1 MHPYRSKS
9 LAQALAYAAEG
20 LRYAVRTQRTFRI
33 QLALAAAVGVVLL
46 WVQAP
51 ALEAAVVVLAMIVVL
66 AAELLNTGVEVVVDL
81 LVDRNHHV
89 LAKVAKDIAAAGVV
103 VTVVGAAVIGFL
115 VLGPRVGAAIG
126 SLVSGAGPRGRPRRR
141 GDSCPVA
148 TQVTWRTACPSDTPA
163 SLVRCR
169 LWRVSQRSRCA
180 HVVTN

>member
-1 MHPYRSKS
+1 MQSSRSNS

-115 VLGPRVGAAIG
+115 GLGPRVGAAVG
-126 SLVSGAGPRGRPRRR
+126 VDALTAARWSRVLAFVAGLAGAGVLAPPPRGSPPPRPAPPTLPPR
-141 GDSCPVA
+141 
-148 TQVTWRTACPSDTPA
+148 Q
-163 SLVRCR
+163 
-169 LWRVSQRSRCA
+169 SRA
-180 HVVTN
+180 GRAA

>member
-20 LRYAVRTQRTFRI
+20 LRYAVRTFRI
-33 QLALAAAVGVVLL
+33 QLALAAAVGVVLI

-115 VLGPRVGAAIG
+115 VL
-126 SLVSGAGPRGRPRRR
+126 
-141 GDSCPVA
+141 
-148 TQVTWRTACPSDTPA
+148 
-163 SLVRCR
+163 
-169 LWRVSQRSRCA
+169 
-180 HVVTN
+180 

>member
-1 MHPYRSKS
+1 VIHANRSKS

-20 LRYAVRTQRTFRI
+20 LRYAVRTQRTFRV
-33 QLALAAAVGVVLL
+33 QLALGAAVGVVLL

-103 VTVVGAAVIGFL
+103 VTVVGAAVIGLL

-126 SLVSGAGPRGRPRRR
+126 IDVVTAARGSQVLALLAVLAGAGILAKPPRGAP
-141 GDSCPVA
+141 P
-148 TQVTWRTACPSDTPA
+148 TPP
-163 SLVRCR
+163 
-169 LWRVSQRSRCA
+169 
-180 HVVTN
+180 

>member
-103 VTVVGAAVIGFL
+103 VTVVGAAVIGLDALTSARWSQVLAL
-115 VLGPRVGAAIG
+115 VAVLA
-126 SLVSGAGPRGRPRRR
+126 GAGILAQSPRRSPGAR
-141 GDSCPVA
+141 PGPP
-148 TQVTWRTACPSDTPA
+148 TLPHR
-163 SLVRCR
+163 
-169 LWRVSQRSRCA
+169 
-180 HVVTN
+180 

>member
-1 MHPYRSKS
+1 MDYGRSKS

-20 LRYAVRTQRTFRI
+20 LRYAVRTQRTFRV
-33 QLALAAAVGVVLL
+33 QLAMAAAVAIVLL

-81 LVDRNHHV
+81 LVERNHHV

-115 VLGPRVGAAIG
+115 VLGPRVGAAVGIDALAAARW
-126 SLVSGAGPRGRPRRR
+126 SRVLALVAVLAGAGILAQPPRGSPHARPVPPTPPRR
-141 GDSCPVA
+141 
-148 TQVTWRTACPSDTPA
+148 
-163 SLVRCR
+163 
-169 LWRVSQRSRCA
+169 
-180 HVVTN
+180 

>member
-1 MHPYRSKS
+1 MTHSYRSRS

-46 WVQAP
+46 WVQVP

-103 VTVVGAAVIGFL
+103 VTVVGAAAIGFL

-126 SLVSGAGPRGRPRRR
+126 IDPLTSARWSRVLALVSILLGAGILAQPPRESPRPR
-141 GDSCPVA
+141 PA
-148 TQVTWRTACPSDTPA
+148 PPTPP
-163 SLVRCR
+163 
-169 LWRVSQRSRCA
+169 
-180 HVVTN
+180 HH

>member
-33 QLALAAAVGVVLL
+33 QLALAAAVGVALL

-126 SLVSGAGPRGRPRRR
+126 LDALTSARWSQVLAFVAVLAGAGILARSPRRSPGAR
-141 GDSCPVA
+141 
-148 TQVTWRTACPSDTPA
+148 PA
-163 SLVRCR
+163 PPTLPHR
-169 LWRVSQRSRCA
+169 
-180 HVVTN
+180 

>member
-1 MHPYRSKS
+1 MRPYRSKS

-20 LRYAVRTQRTFRI
+20 MRYVVRTQRTFRV

-46 WVQAP
+46 WVQTP

-89 LAKVAKDIAAAGVV
+89 LAKVAKDIVAAGVV

-126 SLVSGAGPRGRPRRR
+126 IDALTSARWSRVLALVAVLAGAGILAQPPRGSPHVRPAPPTRPHR
-141 GDSCPVA
+141 
-148 TQVTWRTACPSDTPA
+148 
-163 SLVRCR
+163 
-169 LWRVSQRSRCA
+169 
-180 HVVTN
+180 

>member
-1 MHPYRSKS
+1 MQSYRSKS

-20 LRYAVRTQRTFRI
+20 LRYVVRTQRTFRV

-103 VTVVGAAVIGFL
+103 VTVVGAAAIGFL
-115 VLGPRVGAAIG
+115 VLGPRVGAAVGIDALMAARG
-126 SLVSGAGPRGRPRRR
+126 SRVLALIVVLVGAGILAQPPRGSPHVRPSPPTLPHR
-141 GDSCPVA
+141 
-148 TQVTWRTACPSDTPA
+148 
-163 SLVRCR
+163 
-169 LWRVSQRSRCA
+169 
-180 HVVTN
+180 